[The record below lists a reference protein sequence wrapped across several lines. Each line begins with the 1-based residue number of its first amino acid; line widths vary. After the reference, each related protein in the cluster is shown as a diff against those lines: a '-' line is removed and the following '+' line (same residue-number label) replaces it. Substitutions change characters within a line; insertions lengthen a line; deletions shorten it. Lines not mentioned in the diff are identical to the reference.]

1 MIVKMIVV
9 EMKMNGVIGTGKIV
23 AAAKR
28 NASEKTENH
37 RLENPLAS
45 RRAAQDLGHDL
56 DLDQALDLDLGL
68 LPIEIHT

>member
-1 MIVKMIVV
+1 MKMIVV

-56 DLDQALDLDLGL
+56 DLVLGQALDLDLGL
-68 LPIEIHT
+68 LPIERHT

>member
-1 MIVKMIVV
+1 MIVV
-9 EMKMNGVIGTGKIV
+9 EMKMNGVIGIVKIV
-23 AAAKR
+23 VAAKR

>member
-1 MIVKMIVV
+1 MIVV

-37 RLENPLAS
+37 RLENHPLAS